1 MKELDEIAARAF
13 LASHRFGVMALAK
26 EGEAYTLPLFYA
38 DDGLALFFHSR
49 HGEKDEFLA
58 GTRRACFAVVD
69 YQGDNDWTSVE
80 ARGPV
85 HRVQTN
91 SEADRAFK
99 AISENPFPPEF
110 GIDSHGQPERSAK
123 GAYLWMMTLEQV
135 TGRTSQSLARVKE

>member
-1 MKELDEIAARAF
+1 VKELDEPTARAF
-13 LASHRFGVMALAK
+13 LGSHRFGVMALAR
-26 EGEAYTLPLFYA
+26 EGEAYTVPLFYA
-38 DDGLALFFHSR
+38 YDGLALFFHSR

-58 GTRRACFAVVD
+58 GTRQACFVVVD
-69 YQGDNDWTSVE
+69 YQGDSDWTSVE

-110 GIDSHGQPERSAK
+110 GVDSHGRPERSGK
-123 GAYLWMMTLEQV
+123 NAYLWMMTPEQV
-135 TGRTSQSLARVKE
+135 TGRSSQSLARVKR